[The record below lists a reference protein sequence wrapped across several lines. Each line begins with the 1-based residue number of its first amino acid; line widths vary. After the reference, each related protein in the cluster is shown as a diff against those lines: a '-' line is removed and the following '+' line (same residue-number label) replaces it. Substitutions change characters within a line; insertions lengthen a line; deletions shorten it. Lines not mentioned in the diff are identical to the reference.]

1 MPLRLLVCIGMVI
14 YCIWQGFAATSIPAS
29 NGHNYFPFVYIV
41 CVILLSSGLNK
52 FGLITWP
59 LTTILL
65 WFNGHLLIGSI
76 PLALVLFNVFGN
88 KVVASER

>member
-14 YCIWQGFAATSIPAS
+14 YCIWQGFAAASIPTS
-29 NGHNYFPFVYIV
+29 NGHNYFPFVYIM
-41 CVILLSSGLNK
+41 CVVLLFSGLNK

-59 LTTILL
+59 LATVLL
-65 WFNGHLLIGSI
+65 LFYGHWVVGWI